1 VKPAEGSPEA
11 SPSKVA
17 PTTKE
22 DTAQEWADILK
33 GFASLIVSATA
44 AGSGT
49 SGVEYTSDD
58 HTYSAVASNPT
69 NGRLYAVSNEGHLL
83 RIHPQTGNLKDLG
96 KIPGVDTKEITSAA
110 FTQDGTL
117 VLFDGENVYT
127 KDLAND
133 ETGPKSKPKNLDFV
147 KKPVEGV
154 RDLPELAWAPTD
166 KDAELVALAAKD
178 GKATRYTLN
187 VKDAKATEAPAEVAK
202 GVDLADVAAF
212 EYAYLADDATFFADG
227 EGNAVRLEDGK
238 IVDVETDRTDEDNY
252 KAVAGLEAKPESAA
266 GETPVAGSGQPTTEA
281 GTPTVSATT
290 TAEPTPSKKAP
301 SVGEQAPE
309 VLELDVEV
317 VTDDGRPVQGVTF
330 VSKEGTVD
338 GNTDETGKGKVSL
351 KVDDASRGK
360 EAYNL
365 AVAESPE
372 GWGTSVAE
380 VQRGAKSV
388 KFVLPKGENASAT
401 TTGAAPKDTPTS
413 TTTTKKAESKDNFF
427 EVDVLVRTADDKL
440 IEGAEFKSEDGRV
453 IGTTD
458 ANGRGRIGID
468 LKKDSRDNNPIQLS
482 LKEAPKGYKN
492 TEVFIRRDE
501 DKVEL
506 VLPRDPK
513 DTSTSTTTT
522 KKTESKDNFFEV
534 DVLVKTA
541 DDKLVEGAEFKSED
555 GRVVGTTDA
564 NGRGRIGIDLKKDS
578 RDSNLIQLT
587 LKEAPKGYKNTEVL
601 IRRDENKAELV
612 LPRDPKAT
620 PSSTLSKP
628 DQVLKV
634 IDQVRP
640 MASSFLAPA
649 AALAGAGGLAGAAG
663 MGGSKSTKSTKTT
676 FGGTKVT
683 SSKTTGRSTGR
694 STSVTPSAKVVT
706 RSGNSTKV
714 AKSNSTTRTTSSDKE
729 RDGDLADTGTPMRA
743 IIALGVLSVLIG
755 GAYLALGRRRENQ

>member
-1 VKPAEGSPEA
+1 MASNSKVSRIAGLSLAAAVAGTLTIVPVAKAETTSPSSEATMSKAPVVPTTDTGSTAPATSSTASATSSTVAPATTSSESAAGSPKA
-11 SPSKVA
+11 STSKVA
-17 PTTKE
+17 PTTKA
-22 DTAQEWADILK
+22 DTTQEWADILK
-33 GFASLIVSATA
+33 GFTSLIVSATA

-49 SGVEYTSDD
+49 SGAQYTSDD

-69 NGRLYAVSNEGHLL
+69 NGRLYAVSDKGNLL

-96 KIPGVDTKEITSAA
+96 EIPGFDAEEITSAA
-110 FTQDGTL
+110 FTKDGTL
-117 VLFDGENVYT
+117 VLFDGETVYT
-127 KDLAND
+127 KDLADD
-133 ETGPKSKPKNLDFV
+133 ETGPKSKPANLDFV

-154 RDLPELAWAPTD
+154 LDLPELAWAPTD
-166 KDAELVALAAKD
+166 NDAELVALAAED

-187 VKDAKATEAPAEVAK
+187 VKDAKATADEAPAK
-202 GVDLADVAAF
+202 VDESVNLDDVAAF

-227 EGNAVRLEDGK
+227 EGNAVKLEDGK
-238 IVDVETDRTDEDNY
+238 IVDVETDRTEEDNY
-252 KAVAGLEAKPESAA
+252 KAVAGLEAQPLSAA
-266 GETPVAGSGQPTTEA
+266 GETPATEAEAPAGAGSATV
-281 GTPTVSATT
+281 TPTT

-301 SVGEQAPE
+301 SVGQRDAE
-309 VLELDVEV
+309 VIELDVEV
-317 VTDDGRPVQGVTF
+317 VTDDGRSVQGVEF
-330 VSKEGTVD
+330 VSTDGTVE
-338 GNTDETGKGKVSL
+338 GSTEETGKGKVTL
-351 KVDDASRGK
+351 KLDDASRGK
-360 EAYNL
+360 DAFNL
-365 AVAESPE
+365 AIAEAPE
-372 GWGTSVAE
+372 GWGGSVAE

-388 KFVLPKGENASAT
+388 KFVLPEGENASAT
-401 TTGAAPKDTPTS
+401 TTVAAPKDTP
-413 TTTTKKAESKDNFF
+413 
-427 EVDVLVRTADDKL
+427 
-440 IEGAEFKSEDGRV
+440 
-453 IGTTD
+453 
-458 ANGRGRIGID
+458 
-468 LKKDSRDNNPIQLS
+468 
-482 LKEAPKGYKN
+482 
-492 TEVFIRRDE
+492 
-501 DKVEL
+501 
-506 VLPRDPK
+506 
-513 DTSTSTTTT
+513 TSTTTT

-534 DVLVKTA
+534 EVLVKTA

-564 NGRGRIGIDLKKDS
+564 NGRGRIGIDLKKNS
-578 RDSNLIQLT
+578 RDNNLIQLT

-601 IRRDENKAELV
+601 IRRDEDKAELV
-612 LPRDPKAT
+612 LPRDPNAT

-663 MGGSKSTKSTKTT
+663 LGGAKSTKTTKTT

-694 STSVTPSAKVVT
+694 STSVKPSAKVVT

-714 AKSNSTTRTTSSDKE
+714 AKSTSTSTTSSDKE

>member
-1 VKPAEGSPEA
+1 MASNSKVNRIAGLSLAAAVAGTMTLVPVAKAETTSPSSEATTSKAPVVPTTDTDSAAPATSSAAPATSSAASATSSTVAPATTSSETAAGSPKA
-11 SPSKVA
+11 STSKVA
-17 PTTKE
+17 PTTKA
-22 DTAQEWADILK
+22 DTTQEWADILK

-49 SGVEYTSDD
+49 SGVQYTSDD

-69 NGRLYAVSNEGHLL
+69 NGRLYAVSDKGNLL

-96 KIPGVDTKEITSAA
+96 EIPGFDAEEITSAA
-110 FTQDGTL
+110 FTKDGTL
-117 VLFDGENVYT
+117 VLFDGETVYT
-127 KDLAND
+127 KDLADD
-133 ETGPKSKPKNLDFV
+133 ETGPTSKPANLDFV

-154 RDLPELAWAPTD
+154 LDLPKLAWAPTD
-166 KDAELVALAAKD
+166 NDAELVALATED

-187 VKDAKATEAPAEVAK
+187 VKDAKTTADEAPAK
-202 GVDLADVAAF
+202 VDESVNLDDVAVF

-227 EGNAVRLEDGK
+227 EGNAVKLEDGK
-238 IVDVETDRTDEDNY
+238 IVAVETDRTEEDNY
-252 KAVAGLEAKPESAA
+252 KAVAGLEAKPLSAA
-266 GETPVAGSGQPTTEA
+266 DSATVSPTTTAADAPAGAGSATV
-281 GTPTVSATT
+281 TPTT

-301 SVGEQAPE
+301 SVGQRDAE
-309 VLELDVEV
+309 VIELDVEV
-317 VTDDGRPVQGVTF
+317 VTADGGLVQGASF
-330 VSKEGTVD
+330 VSKDGTV
-338 GNTDETGKGKVSL
+338 GGSTDETGKGKVSL
-351 KVDDASRGK
+351 KLDDASRGK
-360 EAYNL
+360 DAFNL
-365 AVAESPE
+365 AIAEAPE
-372 GWGTSVAE
+372 GWGGSVAE

-388 KFVLPKGENASAT
+388 KFVLPEGKNASQT
-401 TTGAAPKDTPTS
+401 TTVAAPKDTP
-413 TTTTKKAESKDNFF
+413 
-427 EVDVLVRTADDKL
+427 
-440 IEGAEFKSEDGRV
+440 
-453 IGTTD
+453 
-458 ANGRGRIGID
+458 
-468 LKKDSRDNNPIQLS
+468 
-482 LKEAPKGYKN
+482 
-492 TEVFIRRDE
+492 
-501 DKVEL
+501 
-506 VLPRDPK
+506 
-513 DTSTSTTTT
+513 TSTTTT

-534 DVLVKTA
+534 EVLVKTA

-564 NGRGRIGIDLKKDS
+564 NGRGRIGIDLKKNS
-578 RDSNLIQLT
+578 RDNNLIQLA

-601 IRRDENKAELV
+601 IRRDEDKAELV
-612 LPRDPKAT
+612 LPRDPNAT

-663 MGGSKSTKSTKTT
+663 LGGAKSTKSTKTT

-694 STSVTPSAKVVT
+694 STSVKPSAKVVT

-714 AKSNSTTRTTSSDKE
+714 AKSTSTSTTSSDKE

>member
-1 VKPAEGSPEA
+1 MASNSKVNRIAGLSLAAAVAGTLTLVPVAKAETTSPSSESTTSKAPVVSTEDTSSAAPATTSSTSTSAVKSVEGSPKA
-11 SPSKVA
+11 STSNVA
-17 PTTKE
+17 PTTKA

-49 SGVEYTSDD
+49 AGVQYTSDD

-69 NGRLYAVSNEGHLL
+69 NGRLYAVSDKGHLL

-96 KIPGVDTKEITSAA
+96 EIPGFDAEEITSAA
-110 FTQDGTL
+110 FTKDGTL
-117 VLFDGENVYT
+117 VLFDGETVYT
-127 KDLAND
+127 KDLADD
-133 ETGPKSKPKNLDFV
+133 ETGPTSKPANLDFV

-154 RDLPELAWAPTD
+154 LELPKLAWAPTD
-166 KDAELVALAAKD
+166 NDAELVALAAED

-187 VKDAKATEAPAEVAK
+187 VKDAKATADEAPAK
-202 GVDLADVAAF
+202 VDESVNLDDVAAF

-227 EGNAVRLEDGK
+227 EGNAVKLDDGK
-238 IVDVETDRTDEDNY
+238 IVDVETDRTEEDNY
-252 KAVAGLEAKPESAA
+252 KAVAGLEAKPLSAA
-266 GETPVAGSGQPTTEA
+266 GETPATEADAPGGAGSATVTPTT
-281 GTPTVSATT
+281 S
-290 TAEPTPSKKAP
+290 AEPTPSKKAP
-301 SVGEQAPE
+301 SVGQRDAE
-309 VLELDVEV
+309 VIELDVEV
-317 VTDDGRPVQGVTF
+317 VTDDGRSVQGVEF
-330 VSKEGTVD
+330 VSTDGAVD
-338 GNTDETGKGKVSL
+338 GATDETGKGKVTL
-351 KVDDASRGK
+351 KLDDSSRGK
-360 EAYNL
+360 DAFNL
-365 AVAESPE
+365 AIAEAPE
-372 GWGTSVAE
+372 GWGGSVAE

-388 KFVLPKGENASAT
+388 KFVLPEGENASAT
-401 TTGAAPKDTPTS
+401 TTVAAPKDAPTS
-413 TTTTKKAESKDNFF
+413 TTTTK
-427 EVDVLVRTADDKL
+427 T
-440 IEGAEFKSEDGRV
+440 
-453 IGTTD
+453 
-458 ANGRGRIGID
+458 
-468 LKKDSRDNNPIQLS
+468 
-482 LKEAPKGYKN
+482 
-492 TEVFIRRDE
+492 
-501 DKVEL
+501 
-506 VLPRDPK
+506 
-513 DTSTSTTTT
+513 
-522 KKTESKDNFFEV
+522 TESKDNFFEV
-534 DVLVKTA
+534 EVLVKTA

-564 NGRGRIGIDLKKDS
+564 NGRGRIGIDLKKNS
-578 RDSNLIQLT
+578 RDNNLIQLT

-601 IRRDENKAELV
+601 IRRDEDKAELV
-612 LPRDPKAT
+612 LPRDPNAT

-663 MGGSKSTKSTKTT
+663 LGGAKSTKTTKTT

-694 STSVTPSAKVVT
+694 STSVKPSAKVVT

-714 AKSNSTTRTTSSDKE
+714 AKSTSTSTTSSDKE

>member
-1 VKPAEGSPEA
+1 MASNSKVNRIAGLSLAAAVAGTLTLVPVAKAETTSPSSESTTSKAPVVSTEDTSSAAPATSSTAAPVTTSVKSAEGTTKA
-11 SPSKVA
+11 STSNVA
-17 PTTKE
+17 PTTKA

-49 SGVEYTSDD
+49 AGVEYTSDD

-69 NGRLYAVSNEGHLL
+69 NGRLYAVSDEGHLL

-96 KIPGVDTKEITSAA
+96 EIPGVDAKKITSAA

-117 VLFDGENVYT
+117 VLFDGETVYT
-127 KDLAND
+127 KDLADD
-133 ETGPKSKPKNLDFV
+133 ETGPKSTPKDLEFV
-147 KKPVEGV
+147 KKPIEGV

-166 KDAELVALAAKD
+166 NDAELVALAVKD
-178 GKATRYTLN
+178 GEATRYTLN
-187 VKDAKATEAPAEVAK
+187 VKDAKAAADEAPAEVDK

-227 EGNAVRLEDGK
+227 EGNAVKLEDGK

-252 KAVAGLEAKPESAA
+252 KAVAGLEVASAA
-266 GETPVAGSGQPTTEA
+266 GETPASGEPSTTAADAPAGADTATV
-281 GTPTVSATT
+281 TPTT

-301 SVGEQAPE
+301 SVGQRDTE
-309 VLELDVEV
+309 VVELDVEV
-317 VTDDGRPVQGVTF
+317 VTADGGLVQGASF
-330 VSKEGTVD
+330 VSKDGTVE
-338 GNTDETGKGKVSL
+338 GSTGESGKGKISL
-351 KVDDASRGK
+351 KLDEASRGK
-360 EAYNL
+360 DTFNL
-365 AVAESPE
+365 AIDVPPAK
-372 GWGTSVAE
+372 WGTSVAE

-388 KFVLPKGENASAT
+388 KFVLPEG
-401 TTGAAPKDTPTS
+401 KDAS
-413 TTTTKKAESKDNFF
+413 TTTTVA
-427 EVDVLVRTADDKL
+427 
-440 IEGAEFKSEDGRV
+440 
-453 IGTTD
+453 
-458 ANGRGRIGID
+458 
-468 LKKDSRDNNPIQLS
+468 
-482 LKEAPKGYKN
+482 APKN
-492 TEVFIRRDE
+492 T
-501 DKVEL
+501 
-506 VLPRDPK
+506 P
-513 DTSTSTTTT
+513 SSTTT
-522 KKTESKDNFFEV
+522 KKTAAQDDDGLIEV

-555 GRVVGTTDA
+555 GTVAGTTDA
-564 NGRGRIGIDLKKDS
+564 NGRGKIYIETKKDNAKLV
-578 RDSNLIQLT
+578 RLT
-587 LKEAPKGYKNTEVL
+587 LKEAPKGYKNAEIVVRRGDTE
-601 IRRDENKAELV
+601 AELV
-612 LPRDPKAT
+612 LPRDPNAT

-649 AALAGAGGLAGAAG
+649 AALAGIGGLAGA
-663 MGGSKSTKSTKTT
+663 GGSKSTKTTKTT

-694 STSVTPSAKVVT
+694 STSVKPSAKVVT

-714 AKSNSTTRTTSSDKE
+714 AKSTSTTRTTSSDKE

>member
-1 VKPAEGSPEA
+1 MASNSKVNRIAGLSLAAAVAGTLTLVPVAKAETSSPSSGSSTSKVPVVSSEGTSSATSTTSVSPSTSTSVEKSAVGSPKA
-11 SPSKVA
+11 STSNVA
-17 PTTKE
+17 PTTKA
-22 DTAQEWADILK
+22 DSAQEWADILK

-44 AGSGT
+44 TGSGT

-69 NGRLYAVSNEGHLL
+69 NGRLYAVSDKGNLL

-96 KIPGVDTKEITSAA
+96 EIPGFDAEEITSAA
-110 FTQDGTL
+110 FTKDGTL
-117 VLFDGENVYT
+117 VLFGGETVYT
-127 KDLAND
+127 KDLADD
-133 ETGPKSKPKNLDFV
+133 ETGPKSKPANLDFV

-154 RDLPELAWAPTD
+154 LDLPKLAWAPTD
-166 KDAELVALAAKD
+166 NDAELVALATED

-187 VKDAKATEAPAEVAK
+187 VKDAKATADEAPAK
-202 GVDLADVAAF
+202 VDESVNLDDVAAF

-388 KFVLPKGENASAT
+388 KFVLPKGENASAAT
-401 TTGAAPKDTPTS
+401 TVGAAPKDTPSS
-413 TTTTKKAESKDNFF
+413 TTAATTTK
-427 EVDVLVRTADDKL
+427 TASQNGDGL
-440 IEGAEFKSEDGRV
+440 I
-453 IGTTD
+453 
-458 ANGRGRIGID
+458 
-468 LKKDSRDNNPIQLS
+468 
-482 LKEAPKGYKN
+482 
-492 TEVFIRRDE
+492 
-501 DKVEL
+501 
-506 VLPRDPK
+506 
-513 DTSTSTTTT
+513 
-522 KKTESKDNFFEV
+522 EV

-555 GRVVGTTDA
+555 GRVFGTTDA
-564 NGRGRIGIDLKKDS
+564 NGRGKVTIDPKKD
-578 RDSNLIQLT
+578 NAKLVQLT
-587 LKEAPKGYKNTEVL
+587 LKEAPKGYKNADVV
-601 IRRDENKAELV
+601 IRRGDTEAELV

-683 SSKTTGRSTGR
+683 SSSTTGRSTGR

>member
-1 VKPAEGSPEA
+1 MAANSKVNRIAGLSLAAAVAGTLTLVPVAKAETTSPSSESTTSKAPVVSTEDKSSAAPASSSTAAPVTTSVKSAEGTPKA
-11 SPSKVA
+11 STSNVA
-17 PTTKE
+17 PTTKADKSE
-22 DTAQEWADILK
+22 EWADILK

-49 SGVEYTSDD
+49 SGVQYTSDN

-69 NGRLYAVSNEGHLL
+69 NGRLYAVSDEGHLL

-96 KIPGVDTKEITSAA
+96 EIPGVDAKEITSAA

-117 VLFDGENVYT
+117 VLFDGETVYA

-133 ETGPKSKPKNLDFV
+133 ESGPKSQPENLEFV

-166 KDAELVALAAKD
+166 NDGELVALAAKD

-187 VKDAKATEAPAEVAK
+187 VKDAKAAKAPAEVNK

-227 EGNAVRLEDGK
+227 EGNAVKLEDGK
-238 IVDVETDRTDEDNY
+238 IVDVETDRTEEDNY

-266 GETPVAGSGQPTTEA
+266 GETPASGEPTTTAADAPA
-281 GTPTVSATT
+281 GADSATVSPTT

-301 SVGEQAPE
+301 SVGQRDAE
-309 VLELDVEV
+309 VVELDVEV
-317 VTDDGRPVQGVTF
+317 VTDDGRAVEGVSF
-330 VSKEGTVD
+330 VSANGTVD
-338 GNTDETGKGKVSL
+338 GATDESGKGKVSL
-351 KVDDASRGK
+351 KLDDASRGK
-360 EAYNL
+360 DTFNL
-365 AVAESPE
+365 AIDQAPD
-372 GWGTSVAE
+372 GWGGSVAE

-388 KFVLPKGENASAT
+388 KFVLPEGKDASAT
-401 TTGAAPKDTPTS
+401 TTVAAPKGTTSS
-413 TTTTKKAESKDNFF
+413 TTTK
-427 EVDVLVRTADDKL
+427 TAAQGDDGL
-440 IEGAEFKSEDGRV
+440 I
-453 IGTTD
+453 
-458 ANGRGRIGID
+458 
-468 LKKDSRDNNPIQLS
+468 
-482 LKEAPKGYKN
+482 
-492 TEVFIRRDE
+492 
-501 DKVEL
+501 
-506 VLPRDPK
+506 
-513 DTSTSTTTT
+513 
-522 KKTESKDNFFEV
+522 EV

-555 GRVVGTTDA
+555 GRVFGTTDA
-564 NGRGRIGIDLKKDS
+564 DGRGKVTIDPKKD
-578 RDSNLIQLT
+578 NAKLVQLT
-587 LKEAPKGYKNTEVL
+587 LKEAPKGYKNADVV
-601 IRRDENKAELV
+601 IRRGDTEAELV
-612 LPRDPKAT
+612 LPRDPNAT

-634 IDQVRP
+634 LDQVRP
-640 MASSFLAPA
+640 VASSFLAPA

-663 MGGSKSTKSTKTT
+663 AGGSKSTKSTNTT

-683 SSKTTGRSTGR
+683 SSSTTGRSTGR

-706 RSGNSTKV
+706 RNGNSTKV
-714 AKSNSTTRTTSSDKE
+714 AKANTSTRATSSDKDTE

>member
-1 VKPAEGSPEA
+1 MASNSKVSRIAGLSLAAAVAGTLTIVPVAKAETTSPSSEATTSKAPVVPTTDTSSAAPATSSAA
-11 SPSKVA
+11 SATSSTVAPATTSSESAAGTPKASTSKVA
-17 PTTKE
+17 PTTKA

-49 SGVEYTSDD
+49 AGVEYTSDD

-69 NGRLYAVSNEGHLL
+69 NGRLYAVSDEGHLL

-96 KIPGVDTKEITSAA
+96 EIPGFDAEKITSAA

-117 VLFDGENVYT
+117 VLFDGETVYT
-127 KDLAND
+127 KDLADD
-133 ETGPKSKPKNLDFV
+133 ETGPKSKPANLDFV

-154 RDLPELAWAPTD
+154 LDLPELAWAPTD
-166 KDAELVALAAKD
+166 NDAELIALATED

-187 VKDAKATEAPAEVAK
+187 VKDAKATADEAPAEVDK
-202 GVDLADVAAF
+202 GVNLDDVAAF

-227 EGNAVRLEDGK
+227 EGNAVKLDDGK
-238 IVDVETDRTDEDNY
+238 IVDVETDRTEEDNY
-252 KAVAGLEAKPESAA
+252 KAVAGLEAKPLSAA
-266 GETPVAGSGQPTTEA
+266 GETPATEADAPTTTAVDAPAGAGSATV
-281 GTPTVSATT
+281 TPTT

-301 SVGEQAPE
+301 SVGQRDAE
-309 VLELDVEV
+309 VIELDVEV
-317 VTDDGRPVQGVTF
+317 VTDDGRSVQGVEF
-330 VSKEGTVD
+330 VSTDGAVD
-338 GNTDETGKGKVSL
+338 GATDETGKGKVTL
-351 KVDDASRGK
+351 KLDDSSRGK
-360 EAYNL
+360 DAFNL
-365 AVAESPE
+365 AIAEAPE
-372 GWGTSVAE
+372 GWGGSVAE

-401 TTGAAPKDTPTS
+401 TTVAAPKDAPTS
-413 TTTTKKAESKDNFF
+413 TTTTK
-427 EVDVLVRTADDKL
+427 T
-440 IEGAEFKSEDGRV
+440 
-453 IGTTD
+453 
-458 ANGRGRIGID
+458 
-468 LKKDSRDNNPIQLS
+468 
-482 LKEAPKGYKN
+482 
-492 TEVFIRRDE
+492 
-501 DKVEL
+501 
-506 VLPRDPK
+506 
-513 DTSTSTTTT
+513 
-522 KKTESKDNFFEV
+522 TESKDNFFEV
-534 DVLVKTA
+534 EVLVKTA

-564 NGRGRIGIDLKKDS
+564 NGRGRIGIDLKNS
-578 RDSNLIQLT
+578 RDNNLIQLT

-601 IRRDENKAELV
+601 IRRDEDKAELV
-612 LPRDPKAT
+612 LPRDPNAT

-663 MGGSKSTKSTKTT
+663 AGGSKSTKSTKTT

-694 STSVTPSAKVVT
+694 STSVKPSAKVVT

-714 AKSNSTTRTTSSDKE
+714 AKSTSTSTTSSDKE

>member
-1 VKPAEGSPEA
+1 MASNSKVNRIAGLSLAAAVAGTMTLVPVAKAGTASPSSEATTSKAPVVSTTDTGSAAPATSSAAPATSSTAAPATTSSETAAGSPKA
-11 SPSKVA
+11 STSKVA
-17 PTTKE
+17 PTTKV
-22 DTAQEWADILK
+22 DTTQEWADILK

-49 SGVEYTSDD
+49 SGVQYTSDD

-69 NGRLYAVSNEGHLL
+69 NGRLYAVSDKGNLL

-96 KIPGVDTKEITSAA
+96 EIPGFDAEEITSAA
-110 FTQDGTL
+110 FTKDGTL
-117 VLFDGENVYT
+117 VLFDGETVYT
-127 KDLAND
+127 KDLADD
-133 ETGPKSKPKNLDFV
+133 ETGPTSKPANLDFV

-154 RDLPELAWAPTD
+154 LDLPKLAWAPTD
-166 KDAELVALAAKD
+166 NDAELVALATED

-187 VKDAKATEAPAEVAK
+187 VKDAKVTADEAPAK
-202 GVDLADVAAF
+202 VDESVNLDDVAVF

-227 EGNAVRLEDGK
+227 EGNAVKLEDGK
-238 IVDVETDRTDEDNY
+238 IVAVETDRTEGDNY
-252 KAVAGLEAKPESAA
+252 KAVAGLEPQSAA
-266 GETPVAGSGQPTTEA
+266 DSA
-281 GTPTVSATT
+281 TVSPTT

-301 SVGEQAPE
+301 SVGQRDAE
-309 VLELDVEV
+309 VIELDVEV
-317 VTDDGRPVQGVTF
+317 VTADGGLVQGASF
-330 VSKEGTVD
+330 VSKDGTVD
-338 GNTDETGKGKVSL
+338 GSTDETGKGKVSL
-351 KVDDASRGK
+351 KLDDASRGK
-360 EAYNL
+360 DAFNL
-365 AVAESPE
+365 AIAEAPE
-372 GWGTSVAE
+372 GWGGSVAE

-388 KFVLPKGENASAT
+388 KFVLPEGKNASQT
-401 TTGAAPKDTPTS
+401 TTVAAPKDTP
-413 TTTTKKAESKDNFF
+413 
-427 EVDVLVRTADDKL
+427 
-440 IEGAEFKSEDGRV
+440 
-453 IGTTD
+453 
-458 ANGRGRIGID
+458 
-468 LKKDSRDNNPIQLS
+468 
-482 LKEAPKGYKN
+482 
-492 TEVFIRRDE
+492 
-501 DKVEL
+501 
-506 VLPRDPK
+506 
-513 DTSTSTTTT
+513 TSTTTT

-534 DVLVKTA
+534 EVLVKTA

-564 NGRGRIGIDLKKDS
+564 NGRGRIGIDLKKNS
-578 RDSNLIQLT
+578 RDNNLIQLA

-601 IRRDENKAELV
+601 IRRDEDKAELV
-612 LPRDPKAT
+612 LPRDPNAT

-663 MGGSKSTKSTKTT
+663 LGGAKSTKSTKTT

-694 STSVTPSAKVVT
+694 STSVKPSAKVVT

-714 AKSNSTTRTTSSDKE
+714 AKSTSTSTTSSDKE

>member
-1 VKPAEGSPEA
+1 MAANSKVNRIAGLSLAAAVAGTLTLVPVAKAETT
-11 SPSKVA
+11 SPSSESTTSKAPVVSTEDTSSAAPASSSAAAPVATSVKSVEGTPKASTSNVA
-17 PTTKE
+17 PTTKADKSE
-22 DTAQEWADILK
+22 EWADILK

-49 SGVEYTSDD
+49 SGVQYTSDN

-69 NGRLYAVSNEGHLL
+69 NGRLYAVSDEGHLL

-96 KIPGVDTKEITSAA
+96 EIPGVDAKEITSAA

-117 VLFDGENVYT
+117 VLFDGETVYA
-127 KDLAND
+127 KDLADD
-133 ETGPKSKPKNLDFV
+133 ETGPKSKPENLEFV

-166 KDAELVALAAKD
+166 NDGELVALAAKD

-187 VKDAKATEAPAEVAK
+187 VKDAKAAEAPAEVNK

-227 EGNAVRLEDGK
+227 EGNAVKLVDGK
-238 IVDVETDRTDEDNY
+238 IVDVETDRTEEDNY

-266 GETPVAGSGQPTTEA
+266 GETPASGEPTTTVADAPA
-281 GTPTVSATT
+281 GADSATVSPTT

-301 SVGEQAPE
+301 SVGQRDAE
-309 VLELDVEV
+309 VVELDVEV
-317 VTDDGRPVQGVTF
+317 VTDDGRAVEGVSF
-330 VSKEGTVD
+330 VSANGTVD
-338 GNTDETGKGKVSL
+338 GATDESGKGKVSL
-351 KVDDASRGK
+351 KLDDASRGK
-360 EAYNL
+360 DTFNL
-365 AVAESPE
+365 AIDQAPD
-372 GWGTSVAE
+372 GWGGSVAE

-388 KFVLPKGENASAT
+388 KFVLPEGKDASAT
-401 TTGAAPKDTPTS
+401 TTVAAPKGTTSS
-413 TTTTKKAESKDNFF
+413 TTTK
-427 EVDVLVRTADDKL
+427 TAAQGDDGL
-440 IEGAEFKSEDGRV
+440 I
-453 IGTTD
+453 
-458 ANGRGRIGID
+458 
-468 LKKDSRDNNPIQLS
+468 
-482 LKEAPKGYKN
+482 
-492 TEVFIRRDE
+492 
-501 DKVEL
+501 
-506 VLPRDPK
+506 
-513 DTSTSTTTT
+513 
-522 KKTESKDNFFEV
+522 EV

-555 GRVVGTTDA
+555 GRVFGTTDA
-564 NGRGRIGIDLKKDS
+564 NGRGKVTIDPKKD
-578 RDSNLIQLT
+578 NAKLVQLT
-587 LKEAPKGYKNTEVL
+587 LKEAPKGYKNADVV
-601 IRRDENKAELV
+601 IRRGDTEAELV
-612 LPRDPKAT
+612 LPRDPNAT

-649 AALAGAGGLAGAAG
+649 AALAGIGGLAGA
-663 MGGSKSTKSTKTT
+663 GGSKSTKTTKTT

-683 SSKTTGRSTGR
+683 SSSTTGRSTGR

-706 RSGNSTKV
+706 RNGNSTKV
-714 AKSNSTTRTTSSDKE
+714 AKANTSTRATSSDKDTE

>member
-1 VKPAEGSPEA
+1 MASNSKVNRIAGLSLAAAVAGTLTLVPVAKAETTSPSSESTTSKAPVVSTEDTSSAAPATSSTAAPVTTSVKSAEGTTKA
-11 SPSKVA
+11 STSNVA
-17 PTTKE
+17 PTTKA

-49 SGVEYTSDD
+49 AGVEYTSDD

-69 NGRLYAVSNEGHLL
+69 NGRLYAVSDEGHLL

-96 KIPGVDTKEITSAA
+96 EIPGFDAEKITSAA
-110 FTQDGTL
+110 FTKDGTL
-117 VLFDGENVYT
+117 VLFDGETVYT
-127 KDLAND
+127 KDLADD
-133 ETGPKSKPKNLDFV
+133 ETGPKSKPTNLEFV
-147 KKPVEGV
+147 KKAIDTEREVPK
-154 RDLPELAWAPTD
+154 LAWAPTD
-166 KDAELVALAAKD
+166 NDDELVALAVED

-187 VKDAKATEAPAEVAK
+187 VKDAKAAVSEAPADVEK
-202 GVDLADVAAF
+202 DVDLAEVKTF

-227 EGNAVRLEDGK
+227 EGNAVKLEDGK

-252 KAVAGLEAKPESAA
+252 KAVAGLEAKPESTA
-266 GETPVAGSGQPTTEA
+266 GETPASGEPTTTAADAPAGAGSATV
-281 GTPTVSATT
+281 TPTI
-290 TAEPTPSKKAP
+290 TAEPTPSKQAP
-301 SVGEQAPE
+301 SVGQRDAE
-309 VLELDVEV
+309 VVELDVEV
-317 VTDDGRPVQGVTF
+317 VTDDGRVLTNAKF
-330 VSKEGTVD
+330 VSEDGVVEGT
-338 GNTDETGKGKVSL
+338 TDEDGKGKVTL
-351 KVDDASRGK
+351 TLDDASRGK
-360 EAYNL
+360 DTFNL
-365 AVAESPE
+365 AIEDAPE

-388 KFVLPKGENASAT
+388 KFVLPEGKNASQT
-401 TTGAAPKDTPTS
+401 TTVTAPKNTPSS
-413 TTTTKKAESKDNFF
+413 TTTK
-427 EVDVLVRTADDKL
+427 
-440 IEGAEFKSEDGRV
+440 
-453 IGTTD
+453 TTE
-458 ANGRGRIGID
+458 N
-468 LKKDSRDNNPIQLS
+468 
-482 LKEAPKGYKN
+482 
-492 TEVFIRRDE
+492 
-501 DKVEL
+501 
-506 VLPRDPK
+506 
-513 DTSTSTTTT
+513 
-522 KKTESKDNFFEV
+522 SKDNFFEV

-601 IRRDENKAELV
+601 IRRDENQAELV
-612 LPRDPKAT
+612 LPRDPNAT

-649 AALAGAGGLAGAAG
+649 AALAGVGGLAGA
-663 MGGSKSTKSTKTT
+663 GGSKSTKTTKTT

-714 AKSNSTTRTTSSDKE
+714 AQSTSTTRTTSSDE

>member
-1 VKPAEGSPEA
+1 MASNSKVNRIAGLSLAAAVAGTMTLVPVAKAETTSPSSEATTSKAPVVSTTDTGSAAPATSSAAPATSSAASATSSTVAPATTSSETAAGSPKA
-11 SPSKVA
+11 STSKVA
-17 PTTKE
+17 PTTKV
-22 DTAQEWADILK
+22 DTTQEWADILK

-49 SGVEYTSDD
+49 SGVQYTSDD

-69 NGRLYAVSNEGHLL
+69 NGRLYAVSDKGNLL

-96 KIPGVDTKEITSAA
+96 EIPGFDAEEITSAA
-110 FTQDGTL
+110 FTKDGTL
-117 VLFDGENVYT
+117 VLFGGETVYT
-127 KDLAND
+127 KDLADD
-133 ETGPKSKPKNLDFV
+133 ETGPKSKPANLDFV

-154 RDLPELAWAPTD
+154 LDLPKLAWAPTD
-166 KDAELVALAAKD
+166 NDAELVALATED

-187 VKDAKATEAPAEVAK
+187 VKGAKATADEAPAK
-202 GVDLADVAAF
+202 VDESVNLDDVAAF

-227 EGNAVRLEDGK
+227 EGNAVKLEDGK
-238 IVDVETDRTDEDNY
+238 IVAVETDRTEEDNY
-252 KAVAGLEAKPESAA
+252 KAVAGLEAKPQSAA
-266 GETPVAGSGQPTTEA
+266 DSA
-281 GTPTVSATT
+281 TVSPTT

-301 SVGEQAPE
+301 SVGQRDPE
-309 VLELDVEV
+309 IVELDVEV
-317 VTDDGRPVQGVTF
+317 VTDDGRSVQGVEF
-330 VSKEGTVD
+330 VSTDGAVD
-338 GNTDETGKGKVSL
+338 GATDETGKGKVSL
-351 KVDDASRGK
+351 KLDDASRGK
-360 EAYNL
+360 DAFNL
-365 AVAESPE
+365 AIAEAPE
-372 GWGTSVAE
+372 GWGGSVAE

-388 KFVLPKGENASAT
+388 KFVLPEGKNASQT
-401 TTGAAPKDTPTS
+401 TTVAAPKDTP
-413 TTTTKKAESKDNFF
+413 
-427 EVDVLVRTADDKL
+427 
-440 IEGAEFKSEDGRV
+440 
-453 IGTTD
+453 
-458 ANGRGRIGID
+458 
-468 LKKDSRDNNPIQLS
+468 
-482 LKEAPKGYKN
+482 
-492 TEVFIRRDE
+492 
-501 DKVEL
+501 
-506 VLPRDPK
+506 
-513 DTSTSTTTT
+513 TSTTTT

-534 DVLVKTA
+534 EVLVKTA

-564 NGRGRIGIDLKKDS
+564 NGRGRIGIDLKKNS
-578 RDSNLIQLT
+578 RDNNLIQLA

-601 IRRDENKAELV
+601 IRRDEDKAELV
-612 LPRDPKAT
+612 LPRDPNAT

-663 MGGSKSTKSTKTT
+663 LGGAKSTKSTKTT

-694 STSVTPSAKVVT
+694 STSVKPSAKVVT

-714 AKSNSTTRTTSSDKE
+714 AKSTSTSTTSSDKE

>member
-1 VKPAEGSPEA
+1 MASNSKVNRIAGLSLAAAVAGTLTLVPVAKAETTSPSSESTTSKAPVVSTEDTSSAAPATSSTAAPVTTSVKSAEGTTKA
-11 SPSKVA
+11 STSNVA
-17 PTTKE
+17 PTTKA

-33 GFASLIVSATA
+33 GFASLVVSATA

-49 SGVEYTSDD
+49 SDVQYTSDD

-69 NGRLYAVSNEGHLL
+69 NGRLYAVSDEGHLL

-96 KIPGVDTKEITSAA
+96 EIPGFDAEKITSAA

-117 VLFDGENVYT
+117 VFIDADTVYT
-127 KDLAND
+127 KDLADD
-133 ETGPKSKPKNLDFV
+133 ETGPKSKPENLEFV
-147 KKPVEGV
+147 KKPIEGV

-166 KDAELVALAAKD
+166 NDAELVALAVKD
-178 GKATRYTLN
+178 GEATRYTLN
-187 VKDAKATEAPAEVAK
+187 VKDAKAAADEAPAEVDK
-202 GVDLADVAAF
+202 GVDLDDVAAF

-227 EGNAVRLEDGK
+227 EGNAVKLEDGK

-252 KAVAGLEAKPESAA
+252 KAVAGLEPKPESTADSA
-266 GETPVAGSGQPTTEA
+266 
-281 GTPTVSATT
+281 TVSPTT

-301 SVGEQAPE
+301 SIGQRDAE
-309 VLELDVEV
+309 VVELDVEV
-317 VTDDGRPVQGVTF
+317 VTADGGLVRGASF
-330 VSKEGTVD
+330 VSKDGTVE
-338 GNTDETGKGKVSL
+338 GSTDERGKGKISL
-351 KVDDASRGK
+351 KLDEASRGK
-360 EAYNL
+360 DTFNL
-365 AVAESPE
+365 AIDVPPAE
-372 GWGTSVAE
+372 WGTSVAE

-388 KFVLPKGENASAT
+388 KFVLPKGENAT
-401 TTGAAPKDTPTS
+401 TTTTVAAPKNTPTS
-413 TTTTKKAESKDNFF
+413 TTTK
-427 EVDVLVRTADDKL
+427 
-440 IEGAEFKSEDGRV
+440 
-453 IGTTD
+453 TTE
-458 ANGRGRIGID
+458 N
-468 LKKDSRDNNPIQLS
+468 
-482 LKEAPKGYKN
+482 
-492 TEVFIRRDE
+492 
-501 DKVEL
+501 
-506 VLPRDPK
+506 
-513 DTSTSTTTT
+513 
-522 KKTESKDNFFEV
+522 SKDNFFEV

-601 IRRDENKAELV
+601 IRRDENQAELV
-612 LPRDPKAT
+612 LPRDPNAT

-649 AALAGAGGLAGAAG
+649 AALAGIGGLAGA
-663 MGGSKSTKSTKTT
+663 GGSKSTKTTKTT

-694 STSVTPSAKVVT
+694 STSVKPSAKVVT

-714 AKSNSTTRTTSSDKE
+714 AKSTSTTRTTSSDKE

-743 IIALGVLSVLIG
+743 IIALGVLSMLIG